1 MNTTLH
7 SRNGGNMKDFS
18 SRIKPTIVNEKVCVF
33 EFQVIRKIFFWKR
46 VVYEGYCIIGR
57 NHKRFLSNFCMPKG
71 VFEFLGKVE
80 GLCASCA
87 EQIFA
92 EYDTKNKKVSK

>member
-1 MNTTLH
+1 
-7 SRNGGNMKDFS
+7 MK
-18 SRIKPTIVNEKVCVF
+18 RVCVF
-33 EFQVIRKIFFWKR
+33 EFSRLYGKYFFWKR

-71 VFEFLGKVE
+71 VFEFFARKSGEDYV
-80 GLCASCA
+80 ASCA